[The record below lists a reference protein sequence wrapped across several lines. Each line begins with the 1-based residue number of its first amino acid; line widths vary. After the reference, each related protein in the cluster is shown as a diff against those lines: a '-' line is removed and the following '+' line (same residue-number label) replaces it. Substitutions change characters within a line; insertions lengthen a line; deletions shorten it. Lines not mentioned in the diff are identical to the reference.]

1 MLLQNVAFQAAT
13 ETAQINDV
21 SSIYLLTAIGALAS
35 ALVYM
40 FHRYEVLSKKIEVL
54 IRENIES
61 KHELSEAI
69 RSLNRDAEERHR
81 SMERLW
87 SERFTR
93 GI

>member
-1 MLLQNVAFQAAT
+1 MLLQDVAFQAAA
-13 ETAQINDV
+13 ETAHTSDV

-40 FHRYEVLSKKIEVL
+40 FHRYEVLSKKLEVL

-87 SERFTR
+87 SERIIR
-93 GI
+93 GS